1 MQESKMN
8 GFFALPA
15 SRIIFGASIAVLSL
29 AAAYADEETK
39 PFIPRIILSS
49 TIPMN
54 GDLNPYGLAFVPEGF
69 ASGGTIKPGDVL
81 VSNFNDFNNCQ
92 GKGTTIIKLT
102 PNSAVAPGVSPGQS
116 GNALTF
122 FAGKEPGLT
131 LALGVLRRGFVI
143 VGNVLST
150 DCMSDTVA
158 GGKLQVVDRTG
169 KLVAALTDHT
179 FFDSPW
185 GLTVNDLGDT
195 AQIFVANVLSG
206 TVSRLDVTVS
216 ASGIA
221 IKRKTVIA
229 MNYTHRPDPAALVL
243 GPTGL
248 VFNADTNVLYVAST
262 ADNAIFAV
270 PNAGKAT
277 FPVNKGTV
285 VFADTNVLRG
295 PIGLAVAPNGNL
307 ITSNGDA
314 VNPDPTHPSE
324 VVEFTPAGKFVRQ
337 YNIDPAPDGAF
348 QVATVLD
355 PDAPFNFAAVN
366 DNNNTVAVYAL
377 PRHDDE

>member
-1 MQESKMN
+1 MN
-8 GFFALPA
+8 CFFARPA
-15 SRIIFGASIAVLSL
+15 CRMVFGAGIAVLSL
-29 AAAYADEETK
+29 AAAYADEEK
-39 PFIPRIILSS
+39 GPFIPRIILSS
-49 TIPMN
+49 TIPAN
-54 GDLNPYGLAFVPEGF
+54 GDLNPYGLAFVPDGF
-69 ASGGTIKPGDVL
+69 ASGGTIAPGDVL

-102 PNSAVAPGVSPGQS
+102 PNSAVAPAVPVGSS
-116 GNALTF
+116 GNAITF

-143 VGNVLST
+143 VGNVLTT

-158 GGKLQVVDRTG
+158 GGKLQVVDRNG
-169 KLVAALTDHT
+169 KLVAALTDRT

-185 GLTVNDLGDT
+185 GLTVHDLGDT

-206 TVSRLDVTVS
+206 NVSRLDVAVTALNIVL
-216 ASGIA
+216 
-221 IKRKTVIA
+221 KRATVIA
-229 MNYTHRPDPAALVL
+229 TNYTHRTDPAALVL

-248 VFNADTNVLYVAST
+248 LYDAEADVLYVAST
-262 ADNAIFAV
+262 ADNAIFKV
-270 PNAGKAT
+270 PHAGKAT

-285 VFADTNVLRG
+285 VFADANVLRG
-295 PIGLAVAPNGNL
+295 PLGLAFTPSGNL

-324 VVEFTPAGKFVRQ
+324 VIEFTPSGKFVRQ
-337 YNIDPAPDGAF
+337 YNIDAGADGAF
-348 QVATVLD
+348 QIATVLR
-355 PDAPFNFAAVN
+355 PGARFNFAAVN